1 LTYKIKLPVFEG
13 AFDLLLFFIERD
25 ELDIYDI
32 PIAQITNDF
41 LAYITDLERLNI
53 DVASEFI
60 LVAATLMSI
69 KARMLLPRP
78 VLDETG
84 QEIDPRQELVNKLLE
99 HKRLRAA
106 VEELQQLENQ
116 RSQRIE
122 RGNTIDELQT
132 IANLVMADAE
142 LENLTLYKL
151 LKAYE
156 QVLARFKLQNEKVIH
171 TVVNFNYSME
181 ERHIFLLEFVS
192 QHRRVHFKSIF
203 DTCENKIHAIFTF
216 LALLELLQQEKLLV
230 VVGQDYNDFDV
241 LINFL

>member
-1 LTYKIKLPVFEG
+1 MTYKIKLPVFEG

-32 PIAQITNDF
+32 PIAQITRDF
-41 LAYITDLERLNI
+41 LDYIAQLERLNI

-69 KARMLLPRP
+69 KARMLLPRLL
-78 VLDETG
+78 LDEAG
-84 QEIDPRQELVNKLLE
+84 QEIDPRQELVAKLLE
-99 HKRLRAA
+99 YKRLRAA
-106 VEELQQLENQ
+106 VEQLQDLENS

-122 RGNTIDELQT
+122 RGNTMDELQT
-132 IANLVMADAE
+132 VANLVMADAE

-156 QVLARFKLQNEKVIH
+156 QVLARFKLQNEKIIH

-181 ERHIFLLEFVS
+181 ERHIFLLDFVGR
-192 QHRRVHFKSIF
+192 HGRVDFKTVF
-203 DTCENKIHAIFTF
+203 ETCENKIHAIFTL
-216 LALLELLQQEKLLV
+216 LALLELLQQEKLLIII
-230 VVGQDYNDFDV
+230 GREYNDFE
-241 LINFL
+241 LLTNFL